1 MTVSRIFLERK
12 LINTFNTATFDIVTY
27 RQALENFILANHDQ
41 DNESPAF
48 KTRAMNFFGNR
59 WKQKVA
65 QATSWIGLEQTEGY
79 QNYINSHSPFIL
91 QKLYL
96 EVFRSIE
103 ILDAKSTCP

>member
-1 MTVSRIFLERK
+1 
-12 LINTFNTATFDIVTY
+12 
-27 RQALENFILANHDQ
+27 
-41 DNESPAF
+41 
-48 KTRAMNFFGNR
+48 MNFFGNR

-65 QATSWIGLEQTEGY
+65 PATSWIGLEQTEGY
-79 QNYINSHSPFIL
+79 QNYINSHSSFIL